1 MYNTLFTLCVLGKSC
16 RFSSG
21 SFSFAKLVAEPNNA
35 SYTNTL
41 DANKNQHNMK
51 KIILVPIAIIFLTI
65 SCQEKKEISDTVSLE
80 TYIDSLFQA
89 SVDGSQIAGGAILVY
104 QNGKTLIKKSYGYGS
119 LELSAPIPNDG
130 IFEIGSVTKQFTA
143 AAILKLVDANKLSL
157 DDDFT
162 QYLDFDTKGRKVTID
177 NLLNHTSGIPSYTAF
192 AEFGE
197 LMIQDHP
204 RDSLVRL
211 VESKNFMFEP
221 GEALIYNNSAY
232 FFLGLIIEKVTGQT
246 YEEYLKDTFFDSL
259 GMDNTSYCSTS
270 EVTKNKVYGYGYT
283 PEGLKQK
290 GYLNHIWPYAG
301 GSLCSTTED
310 LLTWM
315 TALHQG
321 NILSESLYQ
330 SLITPG
336 QLKDGSNL
344 HYAKALVNFSDF
356 GNHRIGHGGGING
369 FLTDTR
375 YFPDEDLYIISLVN
389 TTGPKGASFFADA
402 ITWELLEKET
412 PQSKE
417 LDINTKLL
425 EGKYKGAVRGSDSF
439 TIEVKSILNGL
450 TVKSAMDDKADT
462 LKTYIGNN
470 TWADDNT
477 RIIIKNNEYR
487 FVNPSAYY
495 ILKKEIE

>member
-1 MYNTLFTLCVLGKSC
+1 
-16 RFSSG
+16 
-21 SFSFAKLVAEPNNA
+21 
-35 SYTNTL
+35 
-41 DANKNQHNMK
+41 MK

-89 SVDGSQIAGGAILVY
+89 SVDSSQIAGGAILVY

-211 VESKNFMFEP
+211 VESKDFMFEP

-290 GYLNHIWPYAG
+290 GYLNHIWPYAA

-375 YFPDEDLYIISLVN
+375 YFPEEDLYIICLVN
-389 TTGPKGASFFADA
+389 TTGPKGASFFADE
-402 ITWELLEKET
+402 ISWKFLDKKT
-412 PQSKE
+412 P
-417 LDINTKLL
+417 LDVPLDLDTKQL
-425 EGKYKGAVRGSDSF
+425 EGIYSGAVREAYKYSIELK
-439 TIEVKSILNGL
+439 TIPNGL
-450 TVKSAMDDKADT
+450 TDKATGRTRLDSLT
-462 LKTYIGNN
+462 TYIGDN
-470 TWADDNT
+470 TWASGNDKF
-477 RIIIKNNEYR
+477 IIKNNEYR
-487 FVNPSAYY
+487 IVGPSYYY
-495 ILKKEIE
+495 ILKKEK

>member
-1 MYNTLFTLCVLGKSC
+1 MKNIL
-16 RFSSG
+16 
-21 SFSFAKLVAEPNNA
+21 LV
-35 SYTNTL
+35 T
-41 DANKNQHNMK
+41 
-51 KIILVPIAIIFLTI
+51 IVFLAI
-65 SCQEKKEISDTVSLE
+65 SCQEKSEISETTPLE
-80 TYIDSLFQA
+80 SFTDSLFQA
-89 SVDGSQIAGGAILVY
+89 SVDSSQIAGASVLVY
-104 QNGKTLIKKSYGYGS
+104 QNGKTLLKKTYGYAS
-119 LELSAPIPNDG
+119 LELSVPIPESG
-130 IFEIGSVTKQFTA
+130 VFEIGSVTKQFTA
-143 AAILKLVDANKLSL
+143 AAILKLVEANKVSL

-177 NLLNHTSGIPSYTAF
+177 NLLNHTSGIPSYTSF
-192 AEFGE
+192 EEFGE

-211 VESKNFMFEP
+211 VESKPFMFEP

-246 YEEYLKDTFFDSL
+246 YAEYLEDTFFEPL

-270 EVTKNKVYGYGYT
+270 EITKNKVYGYGYT

-290 GYLNHIWPYAG
+290 GYLNHTWPYAA

-315 TALHQG
+315 TALHRG
-321 NILSESLYQ
+321 KVLSETLYQ
-330 SLITPG
+330 SLITPD
-336 QLKDGSNL
+336 QLKDGSNIL
-344 HYAKALVNFSDF
+344 YAKALVNYSDF

-375 YFPDEDLYIISLVN
+375 YYPEEDLYMICLVN

-402 ITWELLEKET
+402 ITWELLEKES
-412 PQSKE
+412 PQGKKI
-417 LDINTKLL
+417 DINTKLL
-425 EGKYKGAVRGSDSF
+425 EGKYRGVVRGSDNF
-439 TIEVKSILNGL
+439 TIEVKSTVNGL
-450 TVKSAMDDKADT
+450 TVKSERDDKADT

-487 FVNPSAYY
+487 FVNPSSYY

>member
-1 MYNTLFTLCVLGKSC
+1 
-16 RFSSG
+16 
-21 SFSFAKLVAEPNNA
+21 
-35 SYTNTL
+35 
-41 DANKNQHNMK
+41 MK
-51 KIILVPIAIIFLTI
+51 KIILVAIVFLAI
-65 SCQEKKEISDTVSLE
+65 SCQEKSKIPETTQLE
-80 TYIDSLFQA
+80 SFIDSLFQI
-89 SVDGSQIAGGAILVY
+89 SVDSSQIAGASVLVY
-104 QNGKTLIKKSYGYGS
+104 QNGNTLLKKTYGYAS
-119 LELSAPIPNDG
+119 LELSVSIPESG
-130 IFEIGSVTKQFTA
+130 VFEIGSVTKQFTA
-143 AAILKLVDANKLSL
+143 AAILKLVEANKVSL

-177 NLLNHTSGIPSYTAF
+177 NLLNHTSGIPSYTSF
-192 AEFGE
+192 EEFGE

-211 VESKNFMFEP
+211 VESKPFMFEP

-246 YEEYLKDTFFDSL
+246 YAEYLEDTFFEPL

-270 EVTKNKVYGYGYT
+270 EITKNKVYGYGYT

-290 GYLNHIWPYAG
+290 GYLNHTWPYAA

-315 TALHQG
+315 TALHRG
-321 NILSESLYQ
+321 KVLSETLYQ
-330 SLITPG
+330 SLITPD
-336 QLKDGSNL
+336 QLKDGSNIL
-344 HYAKALVNFSDF
+344 YAKALVNYSDF

-375 YFPDEDLYIISLVN
+375 YYPEEDLYMICLVN

-402 ITWELLEKET
+402 ITWELLEKES
-412 PQSKE
+412 PQGKKI
-417 LDINTKLL
+417 DINTKLL
-425 EGKYKGAVRGSDSF
+425 EGKYRGAVRGSDNF
-439 TIEVKSILNGL
+439 TIEVKSTVNGL
-450 TVKSAMDDKADT
+450 TVKSERDDKADT

-487 FVNPSAYY
+487 FVNPSSYY